1 MESFS
6 FSPLSGI
13 LRNMQRIGS
22 TRTYPRKYSDT
33 GNMPEKIGI
42 LSLSERRATV
52 ETRDG
57 EIYYIFGLR
66 TRGYVHGDTV
76 AIRETRKAKDGKL
89 PEAEPVRLIERSKED
104 LLATVVIR
112 RGQKSL
118 AIIKEL

>member
-1 MESFS
+1 
-6 FSPLSGI
+6 
-13 LRNMQRIGS
+13 MQRTGS
-22 TRTYPRKYSDT
+22 TKTYPRKYGDR

-89 PEAEPVRLIERSKED
+89 PEAEPVRLIERSKEY
-104 LLATVVIR
+104 LLATIVIR
-112 RGQKSL
+112 RGHKTLS
-118 AIIKEL
+118 IIREL